1 MNRGHRRAI
10 WIGLALLLALAAIA
24 SGCGG
29 DGSSAE
35 PVAVE
40 VPTEAMSD
48 ADAASVDATVAKIWE
63 ANKTDVPTLYV
74 GVWDPEKGVF
84 TKAYGESAKGIAATT
99 DDSFRIGSISKTFT
113 AIVVLQLVEDGKL
126 ALDDTIQDVA
136 PEVAKRYPT
145 VADRTIEQLL
155 RMQSGISDYINP
167 EQGVV
172 KDVVADP
179 ERVWSP
185 DELIGRGIELGVS
198 APGAPGGYSTTN
210 YILLQEIAEEIT
222 GASLADL
229 IKSDVTDRLGM
240 EKTYLPPNDDT
251 TLPDPAL
258 HSAVTPSCRSEF
270 TDSGGE
276 IELGTDLTDWNAS
289 YGQGGGGM
297 TSTLGDLGTWAASGT
312 GDVLLSEDLATQRN
326 DMSPLRDGFYYG
338 LGVLRFG
345 GWHGHEGEAL
355 GWEALALKDT
365 DSGVTIALA
374 GNSCG
379 IFGQLVSVIQA
390 LYPEIPLQDEAP

>member
-1 MNRGHRRAI
+1 MSSRHRRAI
-10 WIGLALLLALAAIA
+10 SIGLALLLALAVSVA

-29 DGSSAE
+29 DDSSAE
-35 PVAVE
+35 SVTVE
-40 VPTEAMSD
+40 MPTEAMSD
-48 ADAASVDATVAKIWE
+48 ADAAGVDEAVTKIWE

-84 TKAYGESAKGIAATT
+84 TKAYGESAKGVAATT

-113 AIVVLQLVEDGKL
+113 AIVVLQLVADGKL
-126 ALDDTIQDVA
+126 ALDDTIEDAA
-136 PEVAKRYPT
+136 PEVAKKYPT

-155 RMQSGISDYINP
+155 GMHSGISDYINP
-167 EQGVV
+167 KEGVV
-172 KDVVADP
+172 KDVVANPD
-179 ERVWSP
+179 RVWSP
-185 DELIGRGIELGVS
+185 DELIARGIELGV
-198 APGAPGGYSTTN
+198 APAGEPGGYSTTN

-222 GASLADL
+222 GSSLADL
-229 IKSDVTDRLGM
+229 IKSDVTDRLAM
-240 EKTYLPPNDDT
+240 EKTFLPPNDDT

-258 HSAVTPSCRSEF
+258 HSAVTPSCQGEF
-270 TDSGGE
+270 TRSGGE

-312 GDVLLSEDLATQRN
+312 GDALLPDDLVTQRN
-326 DMSPLRDGFYYG
+326 DVKLIGDGIYYG

-355 GWEALALKDT
+355 GWETLAVKDAK
-365 DSGVTIALA
+365 SGVTVALA

-379 IFGQLVSVIQA
+379 ILGQLVSVIQA
-390 LYPEIPLQDEAP
+390 LYADIPLQD